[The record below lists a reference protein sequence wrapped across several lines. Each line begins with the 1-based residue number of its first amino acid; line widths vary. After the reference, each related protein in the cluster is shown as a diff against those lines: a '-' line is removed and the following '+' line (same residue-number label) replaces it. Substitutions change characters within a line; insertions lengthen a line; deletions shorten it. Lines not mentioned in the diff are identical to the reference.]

1 MSMEHINTIST
12 NVATQLI
19 NIAESRQENLE
30 QLVSL
35 YCQERL
41 LYRLAVSSYDDQFYL
56 DGNTLLFA
64 LTEGLVKPSNVL
76 TLTTRKIIHQHDIVQ
91 QALKEICSMAVPE
104 DCIEWF
110 EDKIESILTDDGIHA
125 TIPVALAQ
133 MTTYIEVKITF
144 KESMQVNPRTII
156 FPNLLDSKAAVLYTY
171 PTEFVLAQ
179 KFIEIYQYPAL
190 EKTAKAIEDVH
201 SLIQTQNI
209 EGRVLQEYIE
219 ELFDR
224 HHFTIELNP
233 SLEISG
239 VLKQFFNPVYE
250 VILDENEFFNEWQF
264 DNQAWQ

>member
-1 MSMEHINTIST
+1 MSMENINTLST

-19 NIAESRQENLE
+19 NLAESRQENLE

-56 DGNTLLFA
+56 DGDTLLFV
-64 LTEGLVKPSNVL
+64 LTEGLVKYSHVL
-76 TLTTRKIIHQHDIVQ
+76 TLTARKSIHQHDIVQ
-91 QALKEICSMAVPE
+91 QALKEICSMVVPE
-104 DCIEWF
+104 DGIEWF
-110 EDKIESILTDDGIHA
+110 EDKIESILTDDGIHV

-144 KESMQVNPRTII
+144 KENVRVTPKTII
-156 FPNLLDSKAAVLYTY
+156 FPNLLDRKAAVLYTY

-209 EGRVLQEYIE
+209 EGRALQEYIE

-224 HHFTIELNP
+224 HHFSIELNP
-233 SLEISG
+233 TLEISG
-239 VLKQFFNPVYE
+239 VLKHFFNPVYE
-250 VILDENEFFNEWQF
+250 VILDENEFFKEWQF
-264 DNQAWQ
+264 NNQAWQ

>member
-1 MSMEHINTIST
+1 MENINTLST
-12 NVATQLI
+12 NVVAQLI
-19 NIAESRQENLE
+19 NLAESRQENLE

-41 LYRLAVSSYDDQFYL
+41 LYRLAGSSYDDQFYL
-56 DGNTLLFA
+56 DGDTLLFA
-64 LTEGLVKPSNVL
+64 LTDGLVKHSNVL
-76 TLTTRKIIHQHDIVQ
+76 TLTARKSIHQHDIVN
-91 QALKEICSMAVPE
+91 QALKEICLMTVE
-104 DCIEWF
+104 DGIEWF
-110 EDKIESILTDDGIHA
+110 AEKIESILTDNSIHI

-144 KESMQVNPRTII
+144 NETPRLMPKTII
-156 FPNLLDSKAAVLYTY
+156 FPSLLDCKAAVLYTY

-190 EKTAKAIEDVH
+190 EKTAKAIEDVL

-209 EGRVLQEYIE
+209 EGRALQEYIE

-233 SLEISG
+233 TLEISG
-239 VLKQFFNPVYE
+239 VLKHFFNPVYE
-250 VILDENEFFNEWQF
+250 VILDEDEFFKEWQF